1 MNKKSRISF
10 FSIIICC
17 LLFVGCATQPVEQ
30 PAVEVDQLSALEEQ
44 VEETALPEAENLE
57 WQISNAGMQQFA
69 DTIEQEKLREGS
81 QNVLLQHYLVSARK
95 YANNGQYDEAYQQV
109 EEALKLDP
117 KNREA
122 LELRSAYGERLGFP
136 ADEIATRLNEAENMI
151 KVRMEQTRVEI
162 EQQMKKGSQCLQN
175 KQYDEAIDLLKRAKE
190 KIRWMPYHSVDLEGK
205 AKQLDFLIQKAEEEN
220 EKYKDEIDQKRK
232 LAAAEEQERDE
243 LARLKTQQE
252 QVQNLFRQA
261 NIAFSKEKY
270 ALAKSFC
277 IQIQNIEPDNKD
289 VIKFLDLINQASHA
303 KTMEQNRS
311 SYIEEWKKTFEHVEE
326 SMVPMHDIV
335 QFPKYEEWKKI
346 SKRGSKNVGSVQEEE
361 SSEDKA
367 VRERLESETMD
378 MDFADAPLAEV
389 VDYLRNTT
397 GLNIIIHPDVN
408 KEFPDEDSLK
418 VNLTLTN
425 AKLSSILNLILS
437 LKDLAYSISNGVLII
452 STQKRMVEKPIVRLY
467 NIRDLTGK
475 LNDFPG
481 VDMTLS
487 TEERD
492 ESTISG
498 ATLKEEES
506 KESTTTMTEEQLT
519 DLIKNNIGKATWD
532 ASDCSIE
539 TRPGT
544 LIVRQTES
552 IHKQIDSLLNDLR
565 KATGLLVTIESK
577 FLTVSDDFLEDIG
590 VDWRNLGATTINGRE
605 IEGETYYQKD
615 SEASNTPYERHTAI
629 GSSANENGHSRYRTM
644 DDIIVNGESNGFSGY
659 SAGGFYEHN
668 NGKDDDHFNQTIIQG
683 RLENIFD
690 TALGNDTVKSTG
702 GLSMQM
708 AYLDKVELQMILQ
721 AVRKKYRS
729 NILTSP
735 RLTVFNTQRA
745 NVTIINQQAYVQD
758 YDVEIATNST
768 IADPVIGVVQS
779 GVVLDVKPIISA
791 DKKYITLELQPTVA
805 DLIDMKDFKTSVASS
820 EKTQPMLNDQP
831 VTNTTRAAKEITIQ
845 APELK
850 MTKIRTTV
858 TIPDG
863 GTLLIGGLM
872 QATRQ
877 DTMSGIPVLSDLP
890 IISFF
895 TSRKGKFT
903 HRESLIILVTA
914 NITSMEEKEPNE
926 GREN

>member
-17 LLFVGCATQPVEQ
+17 LLFVGCATQPIEQ

-220 EKYKDEIDQKRK
+220 AKYKDEIDQKRK

-277 IQIQNIEPDNKD
+277 NQIQNIEPDNKD

-311 SYIEEWKKTFEHVEE
+311 SYIEEWKKTFEHIEE
-326 SMVPMHDIV
+326 AMVPMHDIV

-397 GLNIIIHPDVN
+397 GLNIIIHPDVS

-418 VNLTLTN
+418 VNLTLNN
-425 AKLSSILNLILS
+425 AKISSILNLILS

-481 VDMTLS
+481 IDMTLS
-487 TEERD
+487 TDERSED
-492 ESTISG
+492 QISG
-498 ATLKEEES
+498 ATFKEEEI

-519 DLIKNNIGKATWD
+519 ELIKNNIGKATWD
-532 ASDCSIE
+532 AGDCSVE

-577 FLTVSDDFLEDIG
+577 FITVSDDFLEDIG
-590 VDWRNLGATTINGRE
+590 VDWRNLGATNINGRD
-605 IEGETYYQKD
+605 IEGETYYKTDTNNNESTRSYTRKTVQG
-615 SEASNTPYERHTAI
+615 SRQEI
-629 GSSANENGHSRYRTM
+629 GTNAKYRTL
-644 DDIIVNGESNGFSGY
+644 DDIITGTDNGMTER
-659 SAGGFYEHN
+659 SAGGYYQDGN
-668 NGKDDDHFNQTIIQG
+668 NAIVQG

-690 TALGNDTVKSTG
+690 TVLGSDKVTNAG

-745 NVTIINQQAYVQD
+745 NVTIAQQQAYVQD
-758 YDVEIATNST
+758 YDVEIATNAT

-805 DLIDMKDFKTSVASS
+805 DLTKLADFYTSVASS
-820 EKTQPMLNDQP
+820 DKTQNRLSDNPI
-831 VTNTTRAAKEITIQ
+831 NTSGRADAKTIRIQ

-914 NITSMEEKEPNE
+914 HITSMEEKEPNE

>member
-17 LLFVGCATQPVEQ
+17 LLFVGCATHPIEQ
-30 PAVEVDQLSALEEQ
+30 PAVEADQLSALEEQ

-136 ADEIATRLNEAENMI
+136 ADEISTRLNEAENMI

-220 EKYKDEIDQKRK
+220 AKYKDEIDQKRK

-277 IQIQNIEPDNKD
+277 NQIQNIEPDNKD

-303 KTMEQNRS
+303 KTMDQNRS
-311 SYIEEWKKTFEHVEE
+311 SYIEEWKKTFEHIEE
-326 SMVPMHDIV
+326 AMVPMHDIV

-397 GLNIIIHPDVN
+397 GLNIIIHPDVY

-418 VNLTLTN
+418 VNLTLNN
-425 AKLSSILNLILS
+425 AKISSILNLILS

-481 VDMTLS
+481 IDMTLS
-487 TEERD
+487 TDERSED
-492 ESTISG
+492 QISG
-498 ATLKEEES
+498 ATFKEEES

-519 DLIKNNIGKATWD
+519 ELIKNNIGKATWD
-532 ASDCSIE
+532 AGDCSVE

-577 FLTVSDDFLEDIG
+577 FITVSDDFLEDIG
-590 VDWRNLGATTINGRE
+590 VDWRNLGATNINGQD
-605 IEGETYYQKD
+605 IEGETYYKTD
-615 SEASNTPYERHTAI
+615 TNNNESTRPYTRKTVQGSRQEI
-629 GSSANENGHSRYRTM
+629 GTNAKYRTL
-644 DDIIVNGESNGFSGY
+644 DDIITGTDNGMTQR
-659 SAGGFYEHN
+659 SAGGYYQDGN
-668 NGKDDDHFNQTIIQG
+668 NAIVQG

-690 TALGNDTVKSTG
+690 TVLGSDKVTNAG

-745 NVTIINQQAYVQD
+745 NVTIAQQQAYVQD
-758 YDVEIATNST
+758 YDVEIATNAT

-805 DLIDMKDFKTSVASS
+805 DLTKLADFYTSVASS
-820 EKTQPMLNDQP
+820 DKTPNRLSDNP
-831 VTNTTRAAKEITIQ
+831 INTSGRADAKTIRIQ

-914 NITSMEEKEPNE
+914 HITSMEEKEPNE

>member
-10 FSIIICC
+10 FSIITCC
-17 LLFVGCATQPVEQ
+17 VLFVGCATQPIEQ
-30 PAVEVDQLSALEEQ
+30 PTVEADTLSALEEQ
-44 VEETALPEAENLE
+44 VEETALPEAENIE
-57 WQISNAGMQQFA
+57 WQISNTGMQQFA

-81 QNVLLQHYLVSARK
+81 QNVLLQHYLVAARK
-95 YANNGQYDEAYQQV
+95 YANKGQYDEAYQQV

-117 KNREA
+117 KNKEA

-162 EQQMKKGSQCLQN
+162 EQQMQKGSQCLQN

-220 EKYKDEIDQKRK
+220 AQYKDEIDQKRK
-232 LAAAEEQERDE
+232 QAAAEEQERDE

-261 NIAFSKEKY
+261 NIAFGKEKY
-270 ALAKSFC
+270 ALAKNFC

-311 SYIEEWKKTFEHVEE
+311 SYIEEWKKTFAQIEE
-326 SMVPMHDIV
+326 AMVPMHDIV

-361 SSEDKA
+361 SSENKA

-397 GLNIIIHPDVN
+397 GLNIIIHPDVY
-408 KEFPDEDSLK
+408 KDFPDEDSLK
-418 VNLTLTN
+418 VNLTLNN
-425 AKLSSILNLILS
+425 AKISSILNLILS
-437 LKDLAYSISNGVLII
+437 LKDLAYNISNGVLII

-492 ESTISG
+492 ENKISG
-498 ATLKEEES
+498 ATLKEEEA
-506 KESTTTMTEEQLT
+506 KESTATMTEEQLT
-519 DLIKNNIGKATWD
+519 DLIKNNIAKSTWD
-532 ASDCSIE
+532 ADDCSIE

-577 FLTVSDDFLEDIG
+577 FLNVSDDFLEDIG
-590 VDWRNLGATTINGRE
+590 VDWRNVGSTLVGDQDYRHNWFKDDEEDGYAWYRNSNSITKRNTEDI
-605 IEGETYYQKD
+605 TKVPYY
-615 SEASNTPYERHTAI
+615 A
-629 GSSANENGHSRYRTM
+629 M
-644 DDIIVNGESNGFSGY
+644 DDIITGSKEGMTGTSTGIGY
-659 SAGGFYEHN
+659 IE
-668 NGKDDDHFNQTIIQG
+668 DDATVYS
-683 RLENIFD
+683 RLEHIFD
-690 TALGNDTVKSTG
+690 YTLGNEKIQSTG

-708 AYLDKVELQMILQ
+708 AYLDNIELQMILQ

-729 NILTSP
+729 NVLTSP

-745 NVTIINQQAYVQD
+745 NVTIVKQRAYIQD
-758 YDVEIATNST
+758 YDVEIATNAT
-768 IADPVIGVVQS
+768 IADPIIGVVQS

-805 DLIDMKDFKTSVASS
+805 DLVDMGTFTTTLASS
-820 EKTQPMLNDQP
+820 TTQHDNG
-831 VTNTTRAAKEITIQ
+831 TNQTTNAGSREAKVITIQ

-895 TSRKGKFT
+895 TSRQGKFT

-914 NITSMEEKEPNE
+914 HITSMEEKEPNE